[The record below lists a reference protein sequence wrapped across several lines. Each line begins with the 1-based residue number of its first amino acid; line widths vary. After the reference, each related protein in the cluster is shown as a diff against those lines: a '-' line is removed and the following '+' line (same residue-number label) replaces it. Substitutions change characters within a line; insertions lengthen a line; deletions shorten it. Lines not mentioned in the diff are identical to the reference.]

1 VSWLLAGLYGLV
13 PIIADIRGFLA
24 RYNWIGDLLLL
35 IATPVE
41 NLVNAN
47 FFPLPQ
53 VCTPSVTHCKVGVT
67 WCGF

>member
-1 VSWLLAGLYGLV
+1 MLAGLYGLV
-13 PIIADIRGFLA
+13 PIIADVRGFLA
-24 RYNWIGDLLLL
+24 RYNPIGDLLLL

-53 VCTPSVTHCKVGVT
+53 V
-67 WCGF
+67 